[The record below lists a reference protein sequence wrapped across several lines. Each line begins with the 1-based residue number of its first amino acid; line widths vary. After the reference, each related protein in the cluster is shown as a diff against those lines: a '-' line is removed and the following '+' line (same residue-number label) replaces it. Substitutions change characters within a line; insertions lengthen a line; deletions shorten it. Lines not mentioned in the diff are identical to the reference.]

1 MTPNGARVCAITGG
15 WIQIV
20 DIGCGSISR
29 MEESP
34 QVAGSRRV
42 IMAELPFCCRKTPA
56 IIARMVQIRPLKSHC
71 FSTGYNNRSN
81 AAKLWIYYEEA

>member
-20 DIGCGSISR
+20 DTVCGSISR

-42 IMAELPFCCRKTPA
+42 IMAELPFLLQKNP
-56 IIARMVQIRPLKSHC
+56 S
-71 FSTGYNNRSN
+71 YNRQN
-81 AAKLWIYYEEA
+81 AANQTRKKPLFFHRIQ